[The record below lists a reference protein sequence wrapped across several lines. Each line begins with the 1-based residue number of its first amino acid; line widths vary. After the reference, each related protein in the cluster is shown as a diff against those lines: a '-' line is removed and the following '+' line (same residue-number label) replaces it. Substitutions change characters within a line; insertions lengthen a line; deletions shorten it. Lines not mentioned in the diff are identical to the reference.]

1 MRHIEVGTLWLQR
14 LVVEKIITLSR
25 EPGKDNVADLSTKQV
40 ETLNRTIGKLGYVKV
55 DGRSSL
61 ALRASLSLRVSRPL
75 RELRC
80 DDGRA

>member
-25 EPGKDNVADLSTKQV
+25 EPGKDNVADLGTKHV
-40 ETLNRTIGKLGYVKV
+40 DATTLSRIIDKLGYVKV

-61 ALRASLSLRVSRPL
+61 ALRASLSLLEPATQ
-75 RELRC
+75 
-80 DDGRA
+80 RATV